1 MLLTAEKARLR
12 VCVYQV
18 GKRSRYTLRQRTIE
32 RFWGKFFPW
41 FYRKVLYR
49 HAYCLADGC
58 MHWHFIDG
66 RERHGYCTLAGRH
79 ALMQME
85 LDGKKVPRSGQ

>member
-1 MLLTAEKARLR
+1 
-12 VCVYQV
+12 
-18 GKRSRYTLRQRTIE
+18 
-32 RFWGKFFPW
+32 
-41 FYRKVLYR
+41 VLYR

-58 MHWHFIDG
+58 MHWHFVDG

-79 ALMQME
+79 ALLQME

>member
-1 MLLTAEKARLR
+1 MLLTAEKARRR

-18 GKRSRYTLRQRTIE
+18 GKRSRYTLWQRAKE
-32 RFWGKFFPW
+32 RFWGNFFPW

-66 RERHGYCTLAGRH
+66 SERHGYCTLAARH
-79 ALMQME
+79 ALLKME